1 VTLDRRN
8 GAVNVGDGLA
18 LGWLSNEY
26 FAILGERNY
35 RGGST
40 ETFSV
45 SDNGG
50 LATFEYG
57 NNRVGCSE
65 VNAYCT

>member
-1 VTLDRRN
+1 MTLDRRN

-18 LGWLSNEY
+18 LGGLAHEY
-26 FAILGERNY
+26 FAVLGERHY
-35 RGGST
+35 RGGSA
-40 ETFSV
+40 EAFSV
-45 SDNGG
+45 CDDGG